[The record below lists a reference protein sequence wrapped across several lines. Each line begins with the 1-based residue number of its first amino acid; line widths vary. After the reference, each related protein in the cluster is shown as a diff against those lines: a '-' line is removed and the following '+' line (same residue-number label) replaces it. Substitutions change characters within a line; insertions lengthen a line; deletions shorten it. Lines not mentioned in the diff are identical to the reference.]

1 MIFILKIDFRCAGL
15 NLVIWFAVVSTRAVF
30 DFSLLFQG
38 VACLMSSGI
47 ELALGNNYAKIN
59 EFMTGSALPRGR
71 QNKIIS
77 EEEY

>member
-1 MIFILKIDFRCAGL
+1 
-15 NLVIWFAVVSTRAVF
+15 
-30 DFSLLFQG
+30 
-38 VACLMSSGI
+38 MSSGI

-59 EFMTGSALPRGR
+59 EFMTGSAFPKGR